1 MILNNITWPLFIR
14 FDEKNMPQVIAV
26 CCCCPKGK
34 RMTVSEFLC
43 LQKLRDDRISLQK
56 KKIKIH
62 VCTWVPTATGST
74 CHLRL
79 MQERMLNSLV
89 EITWWRFLK
98 LPGGMWKWTY
108 KWDSE
113 KRGQQYNFSC
123 DLLFDL

>member
-1 MILNNITWPLFIR
+1 
-14 FDEKNMPQVIAV
+14 MPQVIAI

-56 KKIKIH
+56 NTQKNQN
-62 VCTWVPTATGST
+62 TWACVPTATGST

-98 LPGGMWKWTY
+98 LPGGM
-108 KWDSE
+108 
-113 KRGQQYNFSC
+113 
-123 DLLFDL
+123 